1 MMVADLVN
9 YLVFMGEPV
18 RTQRMQLGL
27 IVLLF
32 LGFFFVVARALK
44 KEFWKDIH

>member
-1 MMVADLVN
+1 MVGDLVN

-18 RTQRMQLGL
+18 KSKRVTIG
-27 IVLLF
+27 IFVLLF
-32 LGFFFVVARALK
+32 LGVFFVVAYMLK